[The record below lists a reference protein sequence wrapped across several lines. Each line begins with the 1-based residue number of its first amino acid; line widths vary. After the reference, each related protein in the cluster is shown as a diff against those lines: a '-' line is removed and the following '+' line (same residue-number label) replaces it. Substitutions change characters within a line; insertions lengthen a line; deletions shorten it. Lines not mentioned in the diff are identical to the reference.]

1 MKRRSGLADSPFFAP
16 APRTEPER
24 STAVFSSDRNQAPLN
39 LNSPQNESTQAS
51 LQANNIASK
60 QASLLAKMRDLG
72 RLKATNAATFRFP
85 PDLLEKLEEIEYRL
99 RKDHKIKATKNI
111 IVVGALAM
119 LLCEF
124 EENATESSLYQ
135 FLSQE

>member
-1 MKRRSGLADSPFFAP
+1 MKRHSGLADSPFFAP
-16 APRTEPER
+16 PSRTEPER
-24 STAVFSSDRNQAPLN
+24 STAVFSSDSNQAPLN
-39 LNSPQNESTQAS
+39 TPQNASKQAS
-51 LQANNIASK
+51 LQTNNIASK
-60 QASLLAKMRDLG
+60 QASLLVKMKDLG

-124 EENATESSLYQ
+124 EEKAAESSLYQ

>member
-24 STAVFSSDRNQAPLN
+24 STAVFSSDSNQAPLN
-39 LNSPQNESTQAS
+39 SSSPQNESKQAS
-51 LQANNIASK
+51 NIASK
-60 QASLLAKMRDLG
+60 QASLLAKMRGLG

>member
-24 STAVFSSDRNQAPLN
+24 STAVLSSDSNQAPLN
-39 LNSPQNESTQAS
+39 SSSPQNESKQAS
-51 LQANNIASK
+51 NIASK

>member
-24 STAVFSSDRNQAPLN
+24 STAVFSSDSNQAPLN
-39 LNSPQNESTQAS
+39 SSSPQNESKQAS
-51 LQANNIASK
+51 NIASK

>member
-1 MKRRSGLADSPFFAP
+1 MKRHSGLADSPFFTP
-16 APRTEPER
+16 PSRVESEQ
-24 STAVFSSDRNQAPLN
+24 STAIFSSDSSLAPLDT
-39 LNSPQNESTQAS
+39 PQNESKHANLQAS
-51 LQANNIASK
+51 NIANK
-60 QASLLAKMRDLG
+60 QASLLAKMKDLG

-85 PDLLEKLEEIEYRL
+85 PELLEKLEEIEYRL

-111 IVVGALAM
+111 ILVGALAM

-124 EENATESSLYQ
+124 EEKATHSSLYQ